1 MEQVSII
8 DLAKRSFSLHGARA
22 DGSVAFRRS
31 LSRLKVLHFLEQQA
45 KCIVEACGSSHYWG
59 REIAKLGHEVRLL
72 PPRQTLRQASEERRG
87 GRGGDRRSRVPPDD
101 AIRRREDRGTAVAWN
116 GRHEAC
122 SCGSGPR
129 RSTRFAVIL
138 RSSALWLRKALPTSG
153 SLRMRCWRLP
163 SCPILCIAADLL
175 QQVDGLNGKIAE
187 IDNRETTKED
197 EDSRLLMSMPGVG
210 PMTASAIRAFAPPME
225 NSGRD
230 FAAWLGLTPR
240 EDSTGGKV
248 RLGRIT
254 KMGQRDIRRAS
265 VPCRLFGGRSARAP
279 TGSWLARMLATKPPK
294 LVAVALANKM
304 ARTAWALLTKKE
316 RVPAV
321 APAAD

>member
-138 RSSALWLRKALPTSG
+138 AEFGIVAPQGAANVRKL
-153 SLRMRCWRLP
+153 
-163 SCPILCIAADLL
+163 
-175 QQVDGLNGKIAE
+175 
-187 IDNRETTKED
+187 ED
-197 EDSRLLMSMPGVG
+197 
-210 PMTASAIRAFAPPME
+210 
-225 NSGRD
+225 
-230 FAAWLGLTPR
+230 
-240 EDSTGGKV
+240 
-248 RLGRIT
+248 
-254 KMGQRDIRRAS
+254 
-265 VPCRLFGGRSARAP
+265 
-279 TGSWLARMLATKPPK
+279 
-294 LVAVALANKM
+294 
-304 ARTAWALLTKKE
+304 ALLASPELPDLVHRGRPTATG
-316 RVPAV
+316 V
-321 APAAD
+321 